1 MTSGV
6 ALSRPARALRGFDDR
21 LKVVLALAY
30 VLAAALAPE
39 GEWGRLCLLAGLLV
53 CGYAAA
59 SVKLRTA
66 VARMGFLL
74 PIVVLLVL
82 SLVLTRPDGPDDEL
96 GLSVFG
102 RPLSAH
108 AATHYGSILFGASL
122 SVMAVALLAEV
133 TRFDRI
139 AAALGSLGCPRVLQ
153 MLLVVS
159 YRYLVVLRDEA
170 RRMMVARDCRGRPPS
185 VRMGTQVTGGMV
197 GSLFVRSL
205 DRSERVANAMMCR
218 GFDGRLPIGERP
230 PLRPIHAVVTVSLCI
245 VIAGIAWFPL
255 S

>member
-1 MTSGV
+1 M
-6 ALSRPARALRGFDDR
+6 ALSDALSGPARAIRSFDDR
-21 LKVVLALAY
+21 LKVLLTLAF

-39 GEWGRLCLLAGLLV
+39 GEWGRLGLLAALTAS
-53 CGYAAA
+53 GYVAAH
-59 SVKLRTA
+59 VPLRTA
-66 VARMGFLL
+66 LARMGFLL
-74 PIVVLLVL
+74 PIVVLLAL
-82 SLVLTRPDGPDDEL
+82 SLILTRPSGPDDEL
-96 GLSVFG
+96 ALSVLG

-139 AAALGSLGCPRVLQ
+139 ASALGSLGCPRMLQ

-185 VRMGTQVTGGMV
+185 FRMGTQVTGVMV
-197 GSLFVRSL
+197 GSLFARSL

-218 GFDGRLPIGERP
+218 GFDGRMPTGERP
-230 PLRPIHAVVTVSLCI
+230 PVRPAHAAVTVLLCVI
-245 VIAGIAWFPL
+245 VAGIAWYPL